1 MYNLS
6 WDAAFWVTNY
16 VANQA
21 YNRYSQMIPDIRRVQ
36 NEIEDSIAAEVDSMR
51 SAVASMP
58 ETEASATLT
67 AHTAR
72 WARDYTK
79 RYKQLGDYLL
89 VKYLDGNVKREKDG
103 KFERTADGMPVSPLF
118 PGYDDR
124 YYHAIATD
132 PDGGDRLKSL
142 KIQ

>member
-1 MYNLS
+1 M
-6 WDAAFWVTNY
+6 
-16 VANQA
+16 
-21 YNRYSQMIPDIRRVQ
+21 
-36 NEIEDSIAAEVDSMR
+36 
-51 SAVASMP
+51 
-58 ETEASATLT
+58 
-67 AHTAR
+67 
-72 WARDYTK
+72 
-79 RYKQLGDYLL
+79 
-89 VKYLDGNVKREKDG
+89 KYLDGNVKREKDG